1 MTTSLFRSRRYRSVI
16 IRVIVP
22 VITKSS
28 IYLLFLSLSASDN
41 ADNVCFT
48 TVIRAH
54 THARAHT
61 RRRAT
66 FRAERRYHVI
76 KGRNIASTRG
86 FALAI

>member
-1 MTTSLFRSRRYRSVI
+1 MTSSFRSRRYQSVI
-16 IRVIVP
+16 TRVIVP

-28 IYLLFLSLSASDN
+28 IYLLFLSLSTSDN

-48 TVIRAH
+48 TVVRARTRAH
-54 THARAHT
+54 AHT

-66 FRAERRYHVI
+66 FRAQRRYHVI